1 MDPVIFIIAS
11 LITVYLLNI
20 FLGYLQLKDFN
31 KNYIEL
37 KRKGR
42 VAIGRKKGRISSGT
56 IVLILIN
63 DDGVIVETRKMQGVT
78 VLARVKS
85 FEGLVGKSLK
95 YIEKSDLTVYNK
107 LLKKAI
113 LDAVKQYITFEKNKC
128 EDTNNLSTD
137 EECRMEVV

>member
-42 VAIGRKKGRISSGT
+42 QLAEKK
-56 IVLILIN
+56 
-63 DDGVIVETRKMQGVT
+63 
-78 VLARVKS
+78 
-85 FEGLVGKSLK
+85 
-95 YIEKSDLTVYNK
+95 
-107 LLKKAI
+107 
-113 LDAVKQYITFEKNKC
+113 
-128 EDTNNLSTD
+128 
-137 EECRMEVV
+137 EEFHQVQLC

>member
-37 KRKGR
+37 KR
-42 VAIGRKKGRISSGT
+42 KGRISSGT

-85 FEGLVGKSLK
+85 FEGLVGKSLE

>member
-1 MDPVIFIIAS
+1 
-11 LITVYLLNI
+11 
-20 FLGYLQLKDFN
+20 
-31 KNYIEL
+31 
-37 KRKGR
+37 
-42 VAIGRKKGRISSGT
+42 
-56 IVLILIN
+56 N

-85 FEGLVGKSLK
+85 FEGLVGKSLE

-137 EECRMEVV
+137 EECTMEVV

>member
-1 MDPVIFIIAS
+1 MDPVIFIIVS
-11 LITVYLLNI
+11 LIAVYLLNI

-56 IVLILIN
+56 IVLILI
-63 DDGVIVETRKMQGVT
+63 DEDGAIVETRKMQGVT
-78 VLARVKS
+78 VLARVKV
-85 FEGLVGKSLK
+85 FEGLVGKDLGD
-95 YIEKSDLTVYNK
+95 ITKSDLAEYNK

-113 LDAVKQYITFEKNKC
+113 LDAVKQYITFEKNRC
-128 EDTNNLSTD
+128 ESTNSTSTD
-137 EECRMEVV
+137 EECNAEVV